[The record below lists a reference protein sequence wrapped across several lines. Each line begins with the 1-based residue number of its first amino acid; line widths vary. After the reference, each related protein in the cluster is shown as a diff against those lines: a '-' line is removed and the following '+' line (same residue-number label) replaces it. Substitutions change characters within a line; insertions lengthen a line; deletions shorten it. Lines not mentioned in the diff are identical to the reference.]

1 MKTNKLTVTALA
13 AATVAVVTFFLK
25 VPLPASEGYF
35 NLGEVV
41 IYLVAF
47 LFGGPA
53 AAIAGGIGAALADLL
68 AGYAF
73 YAPVSLVVK
82 GLEGWVVGS
91 LASRGKLR
99 ATAVGALILML
110 GYGIAAFVLTGEAA
124 AVLWEMG
131 IDLLQAGAG
140 AAIAIPLSRALE
152 PYVRSNFK

>member
-53 AAIAGGIGAALADLL
+53 AGGIGAALADLL